1 MPRKNIQ
8 RQQPRSTRRGLGLY
22 RRISLLAVI
31 ISLFCVVGFA
41 TAAYFVT
48 RNLLLSRQ
56 SDAIINRASDHS
68 RQAESLLLSEE
79 LIVSDEN
86 NADSS
91 AGAGSQDA
99 EFQASSIYS
108 FMNSLSSSEG
118 PRIAI
123 LLGEDNWFSENPF
136 KFGQQTL
143 PAEFVEAAKAGSTV
157 QMRTR
162 ISGELLLIVG
172 IPVPSADMVFFEGG
186 SLQGTA
192 DILNILRIVIFVGG
206 SITLVVSA
214 TVSVLIVRRSFASI
228 RAFRRA
234 AQNIERGSF
243 NPITEP
249 VDRDFEQL
257 RESFN
262 SMQSSIAKR
271 IEREQRF
278 ALEVSHELR
287 SPLTTLVASV
297 ELINKR
303 RRDMS
308 PETQTALDLLVTEI
322 ARFRQLLLDLLEI
335 SRPPESIKLDM
346 EALDAEKYLKRIAAR
361 ISSDVP
367 VFVENAPISFTADAK
382 LISQVMTNLL
392 ENASRYAGGA
402 TAIHA
407 QARNGHICI
416 FVDDAGPG
424 VAEKERE
431 KIFERFTRGEA
442 GVHRRHGL
450 GTGLGLALA
459 KERVSLHKGRI
470 WVETAP
476 SGTGARFAVQLP
488 IDPDL
493 SEHQVGQNSRKSNHR
508 SNRKT
513 NHSADKK

>member
-8 RQQPRSTRRGLGLY
+8 KQQPRSTRRGLGLY

-79 LIVSDEN
+79 LVVSDGN
-86 NADSS
+86 DADGS
-91 AGAGSQDA
+91 AGAGSQGA

-108 FMNSLSSSEG
+108 FMNALSSSEG

-123 LLGEDNWFSENPF
+123 LLGEDSWFSENPF

-143 PAEFVEAAKAGSTV
+143 PSEFVEAAKAGSTV

-162 ISGELLLIVG
+162 VSGELLLIVG
-172 IPVPSADMVFFEGG
+172 IPVPSANMVFFEGG

-206 SITLVVSA
+206 AVTLVVSV

-243 NPITEP
+243 RPITDP

-262 SMQSSIAKR
+262 SMQSSVARR

-297 ELINKR
+297 ELINKGR
-303 RRDMS
+303 KGMS
-308 PETQTALDLLVTEI
+308 PETQTALDLLMTEI

-361 ISSDVP
+361 VSQDVP
-367 VFVENAPISFTADAK
+367 VFVENGPISFTADAK

-402 TAIHA
+402 TAIRA
-407 QARNGHICI
+407 QARNGHIYI

-442 GVHRRHGL
+442 GAHRRQGL

-476 SGTGARFAVQLP
+476 SGTGARFVVQLP
-488 IDPDL
+488 IEPDL
-493 SEHQVGQNSRKSNHR
+493 SEHQAGQNSRKSSHR
-508 SNRKT
+508 ANRETNPSASKT
-513 NHSADKK
+513 